1 MNMPSHTPMN
11 RATENVYRYLC
22 ESFGKKI
29 LMAQQETPNRF
40 DQEEEITWIME
51 HTGKLPALRCMDYIN
66 RDFEGVNRRAV
77 RWWRMGGLVSICWH
91 VGIFD
96 GGYPQSKEDEPDFDK
111 LLTSGTEE
119 NIRMLHN
126 WDVAAFYLRKLK
138 EAGVPVIWRPFHE
151 FDGQW
156 FWWGKGGGE
165 YFIRLWRMMYDRF
178 TNYFKLDN
186 LIWLLGYADDVKEGW
201 YPGDD
206 YVDLIGSDTYRPGPS
221 ENVGTTHK
229 TAWQLLEKMEAKK
242 MPFVFHECGKVP
254 DIDSL
259 WQEECPWLWF
269 MPWHSKWIREND
281 PELIRQAYLHERS
294 VTLDRLPGFD

>member
-1 MNMPSHTPMN
+1 MNIPSHTPMN

-96 GGYPQSKEDEPDFDK
+96 GGYPQSKEDEPDFEK

-119 NIRMLHN
+119 NIRMIHN
-126 WDVAAFYLRKLK
+126 WDVAAFYLCKLK

-156 FWWGKGGGE
+156 FWWGKGGGK

-242 MPFVFHECGKVP
+242 MPFVFHECGKAP
-254 DIDSL
+254 DIESL

-281 PELIRQAYLHERS
+281 PELIRRAYLHERS